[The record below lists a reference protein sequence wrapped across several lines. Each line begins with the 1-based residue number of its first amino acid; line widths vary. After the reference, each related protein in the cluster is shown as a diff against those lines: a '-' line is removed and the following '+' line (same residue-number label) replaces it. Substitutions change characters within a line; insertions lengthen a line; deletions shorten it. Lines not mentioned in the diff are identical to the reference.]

1 MHVAVVTIE
10 LYLPG
15 CNSLKEKR
23 SKLKPLLMR
32 LQREFNISTAE
43 LEHNDLHRSAGIA
56 CAVVG
61 NNDRHLQRTLETIP
75 RWIEQNRPDLQ
86 VVDHQIILL

>member
-10 LYLPG
+10 IHLPG

-23 SKLKPLLMR
+23 SKLKPLLAR

-43 LEHNDLHRSAGIA
+43 LEHNDVHRSAGIA

-61 NNDRHLQRTLETIP
+61 NNDRHLQRMLEKIP
-75 RWIEQNRPDLQ
+75 GWIERHRP
-86 VVDHQIILL
+86 

>member
-10 LYLPG
+10 LHLPG

-23 SKLKPLLMR
+23 SKLKPLLTR

-43 LEHNDLHRSAGIA
+43 LEHNDLHRSAVIA

-61 NNDRHLQRTLETIP
+61 NNDRRLQKILETIP
-75 RWIEQNRPDLQ
+75 KWVERNRPDIQ

>member
-10 LYLPG
+10 LHLPG
-15 CNSLKEKR
+15 SNSLKEKR
-23 SKLKPLLMR
+23 GILKPLLAR

-61 NNDRHLQRTLETIP
+61 NNDRHLQRMLETIP
-75 RWIEQNRPDLQ
+75 RWIERHRPDLQ

>member
-10 LYLPG
+10 LHLPG
-15 CNSLKEKR
+15 CSSLKEKR
-23 SKLKPLLMR
+23 SKLKPLLSR

-43 LEHNDLHRSAGIA
+43 LEQNDLHRSAVIA

-61 NNDRHLQRTLETIP
+61 NNNRHLQKMLETIP
-75 RWIEQNRPDLQ
+75 KWIERHRPDIQ
-86 VVDHQIILL
+86 VVDYQISLL

>member
-10 LYLPG
+10 LHLPG
-15 CNSLKEKR
+15 CSSLKEKR
-23 SKLKPLLMR
+23 SKLKPLLAR

-43 LEHNDLHRSAGIA
+43 LEHNDSHRSAEIA

-61 NNDRHLQRTLETIP
+61 NNVRHLQRLLEKIP
-75 RWIEQNRPDLQ
+75 RWIERHRPDLQ
-86 VVDHQIILL
+86 VIDHQIILL

>member
-10 LYLPG
+10 LHLPG

-23 SKLKPLLMR
+23 SKLKPLLSR
-32 LQREFNISTAE
+32 LQAEFNISTAE
-43 LEHNDLHRSAGIA
+43 LEHNDSHRSAGIA

-61 NNDRHLQRTLETIP
+61 NNDRHLQRMLEKIP
-75 RWIEQNRPDLQ
+75 SWIERHRPDLQ

>member
-10 LYLPG
+10 IHLPG

-23 SKLKPLLMR
+23 SKLKPLLAR

-43 LEHNDLHRSAGIA
+43 LEHNDVHRSAGIA

-61 NNDRHLQRTLETIP
+61 NNDRHLQRMLEKIP
-75 RWIEQNRPDLQ
+75 GWIERHRPDLQ

>member
-10 LYLPG
+10 LHLPG

-23 SKLKPLLMR
+23 GILKPLLAR

-43 LEHNDLHRSAGIA
+43 LEHNDMHRSAGIA

-61 NNDRHLQRTLETIP
+61 NNDRHLQQMLETIP
-75 RWIEQNRPDLQ
+75 RWIERHRPDLQ